1 MGRAPRVDERNL
13 VYHVL
18 NRANSRR
25 TIFSIPDEYRHFE
38 LLLKEAVEKFDMRL
52 LAYVLMPNH
61 WHLILYPKADGDLS
75 FFMQWLTLTHTQQ
88 YHVWKETTGYG
99 HIYQGRYKSFLIQED
114 QYLATAIKYVER
126 NPVRAKLAKRVENWK
141 WGSGYRRLDG
151 TKKERSI
158 LADLPI
164 ELPRN
169 YRDWVNHADKED
181 DLSALRTSTEKG
193 KPLGTMSWMER
204 MVERF
209 GLQATMRAPG
219 RPKKA

>member
-1 MGRAPRVDERNL
+1 
-13 VYHVL
+13 
-18 NRANSRR
+18 
-25 TIFSIPDEYRHFE
+25 
-38 LLLKEAVEKFDMRL
+38 
-52 LAYVLMPNH
+52 
-61 WHLILYPKADGDLS
+61 
-75 FFMQWLTLTHTQQ
+75 
-88 YHVWKETTGYG
+88 
-99 HIYQGRYKSFLIQED
+99 
-114 QYLATAIKYVER
+114 
-126 NPVRAKLAKRVENWK
+126 VRAKLAKRVENWK

-181 DLSALRTSTEKG
+181 DLSALRTSAEKG